1 MSSSIP
7 YEDHDPLADN
17 PFADHSSAVTEP
29 SHIRPPEDNDD
40 DDDDDYDKESTI
52 EHEPVIQEEGNN
64 QVAVNGAH
72 SDASQET
79 IPSTG
84 TVTANKNIQQEEQTS
99 SEPEPKV
106 DITKVL
112 PERKDIGIYSLI
124 IKVTGLERTGSI
136 SNKRE
141 NPTFVFDCSTN
152 IPTFRKRKHKKLR
165 KSIEEFQNLF
175 KFLNS
180 NIPESFIPSIPP
192 TYTNYG
198 INNEEDHDT
207 TVSNFQ
213 EWFNR
218 ICSDP
223 LILRNEELAF
233 FIESDY
239 GTYIPINPSVAPI
252 SGLKRKTLK
261 QLAPPFDES
270 LPLAEFRPMVK
281 SIYVNVQNIQEK
293 LLKASKTRRLL
304 VQEENEF
311 GQKFGTLTTINENE
325 SKLYKR
331 YGKIMTAVGDIN
343 SIIATMDMATLYD
356 GLEWI
361 VQDSYIV
368 KESLTNRH
376 FIMRDL
382 LQAQQNSKN
391 KQEMARK
398 LRSRRDTNPMKVE
411 DAIRSL
417 KIASTTEQNLTLKL
431 HRVTGNMVIERS
443 EWINWYEKWLI
454 KSIKMHTLRRIE
466 YERKK
471 LSLLERVR
479 SEVRRADMKG
489 GLSRLGRHTVSK
501 KEDEVSQSTHG
512 DSWTGEVRRHS
523 QQEINTV
530 LHTEFDKS
538 LSIESTH
545 PEGTSADTSLNSE
558 NNDTN
563 MLDAKSAAHMLGI
576 SSYNGR

>member
-29 SHIRPPEDNDD
+29 RYIRPPEDNDD
-40 DDDDDYDKESTI
+40 DDNEEEESTI
-52 EHEPVIQEEGNN
+52 EHEPVIQEEINESS
-64 QVAVNGAH
+64 VNEAH

-84 TVTANKNIQQEEQTS
+84 TVPANNNVPQVTESTTK
-99 SEPEPKV
+99 PVPKA
-106 DITKVL
+106 DITKIL
-112 PERKDIGIYSLI
+112 PERKDIGKYSLI
-124 IKVTGLERTGSI
+124 VKVTGLERIGSI

-141 NPTFVFDCSTN
+141 NPTIVFDCSTN
-152 IPTFRKRKHKKLR
+152 IPTFRKKKHKKL
-165 KSIEEFQNLF
+165 KKTTEEFQNLF
-175 KFLNS
+175 KFLNN
-180 NIPESFIPSIPP
+180 NIPESFIPSLPP

-207 TVSNFQ
+207 TVSNYQ

-218 ICSDP
+218 ICVDP

-239 GTYIPINPSVAPI
+239 NTYIPINSSTAPI
-252 SGLKRKTLK
+252 SGLKRRTLK

-281 SIYVNVQNIQEK
+281 SIYVNIQNIQEK

-311 GQKFGTLTTINENE
+311 GQKFGTLMINNENE

-331 YGKIMTAVGDIN
+331 YGKVMTAVGDIN

-361 VQDSYIV
+361 VHDSYTI

-376 FIMRDL
+376 FVMRDL
-382 LQAQQNSKN
+382 LQAQQNCKN

-398 LRSRRDTNPMKVE
+398 LRSRRDTNPIKVE
-411 DAIRSL
+411 DSIRSL
-417 KIASTTEQNLTLKL
+417 KIASSTEQNLTLKL
-431 HRVTGNMVIERS
+431 QRITGNMVIERT
-443 EWINWYEKWLI
+443 EWVNWYQKWLI

-501 KEDEVSQSTHG
+501 KEDEVSQSTQG
-512 DSWTGEVRRHS
+512 DSWTGEIRHHS
-523 QQEINTV
+523 QKEINAV

-538 LSIESTH
+538 LSIESNH
-545 PEGTSADTSLNSE
+545 LNGASADTSLNLD
-558 NNDTN
+558 NKDTN

-576 SSYNGR
+576 STHNGR